1 MNHCYISSSNDPYFN
16 LSLEQCLY
24 SRIGQNERILYLWR
38 NAEVVVIGR
47 FQNPW
52 TECDVDKM
60 KKDCIKLMRRHS
72 GGGAVYQDLG
82 NLCFTLIT
90 GNDFDPNMQKEL
102 NNDFIVSAL
111 KNLSIDAV
119 ASGRNDILVGEKKIS
134 GAAFQVQRGC
144 LMHHGTLLIDADL
157 NGLQSYLNPSK
168 YKLES
173 KGIKSVRSRVGNL
186 VEFNEKVD
194 VELMIEVLKATYQEV
209 FGAFDAV
216 EVVGD
221 ELLNSS
227 VELRHECEMLSS
239 WDWLYGKTPEFTDSY
254 KKRFSWGEI
263 EILLKVSNGI
273 VADVTVYTDSLNV
286 AIVDI
291 IKGCLLGIQFV
302 DQKLNL
308 EIIKKASLVEGST
321 KGQLMDVAQLLLGK

>member
-1 MNHCYISSSNDPYFN
+1 
-16 LSLEQCLY
+16 
-24 SRIGQNERILYLWR
+24 
-38 NAEVVVIGR
+38 
-47 FQNPW
+47 
-52 TECDVDKM
+52 
-60 KKDCIKLMRRHS
+60 
-72 GGGAVYQDLG
+72 
-82 NLCFTLIT
+82 
-90 GNDFDPNMQKEL
+90 MQKEL

-144 LMHHGTLLIDADL
+144 LMHHGTLLIDTDL

-186 VEFNEKVD
+186 VEFNEKID
-194 VELMIEVLKATYQEV
+194 VELMIGALKATYQEV
-209 FGAFDAV
+209 FGVFDAV

-227 VELRHECEMLSS
+227 VELRNEYEILSS

-254 KKRFSWGEI
+254 KKRFFWGEI
-263 EILLKVSNGI
+263 EILLKVNNGI

-286 AIVDI
+286 NIVDI
-291 IKGCLLGIQFV
+291 IKGCLLGIQFQV
-302 DQKLNL
+302 ENLYL
-308 EIIKKASLVEGST
+308 EIINKASLVEGST
-321 KGQLMDVAQLLLGK
+321 KEQLMDVAQLLLGK

>member
-1 MNHCYISSSNDPYFN
+1 MNRCYISSCNDPYFN
-16 LSLEQCLY
+16 LSLEQYLY
-24 SRIGQNERILYLWR
+24 SRIRQNDRILYLWR

-52 TECDVDKM
+52 SECDVAKM
-60 KKDCIKLMRRHS
+60 KKDSIKLMRRYS

-90 GNDFDPNMQKEL
+90 GSDFDPNVQKES

-144 LMHHGTLLIDADL
+144 LMHHGTLLIDTDL
-157 NGLQSYLNPSK
+157 NGLQSYLNPSR

-173 KGIKSVRSRVGNL
+173 KGIRSVRSRVGNL

-194 VELMIEVLKATYQEV
+194 VELMIEVLKATYQEL
-209 FGAFDAV
+209 FGAFDVV

-227 VELRHECEMLSS
+227 VELRHECAMLSS

-286 AIVDI
+286 PIVDM
-291 IKGCLLGIQFV
+291 IKECLLGIQFV

-308 EIIKKASLVEGST
+308 EIIKKASLADGST
-321 KGQLMDVAQLLLGK
+321 KEQLMDVAQLLLGK

>member
-1 MNHCYISSSNDPYFN
+1 
-16 LSLEQCLY
+16 
-24 SRIGQNERILYLWR
+24 
-38 NAEVVVIGR
+38 VVIGR

-60 KKDCIKLMRRHS
+60 KKGCIKLMRRHS

-144 LMHHGTLLIDADL
+144 LMHHGTLLIDTDL

-186 VEFNEKVD
+186 VEFNEKID
-194 VELMIEVLKATYQEV
+194 VELMIGALKATYQEV
-209 FGAFDAV
+209 FGVFDAV

-227 VELRHECEMLSS
+227 VELRNEYEILSS

-254 KKRFSWGEI
+254 KKRFFWGEI
-263 EILLKVSNGI
+263 EILLKVNNGI

-286 AIVDI
+286 TIVDI
-291 IKGCLLGIQFV
+291 IKGCLLGIQFQV
-302 DQKLNL
+302 ENLYLEIINKASLKLNL
-308 EIIKKASLVEGST
+308 
-321 KGQLMDVAQLLLGK
+321 

>member
-1 MNHCYISSSNDPYFN
+1 M
-16 LSLEQCLY
+16 
-24 SRIGQNERILYLWR
+24 
-38 NAEVVVIGR
+38 VIGR

-52 TECDVDKM
+52 SECDVAKM
-60 KKDCIKLMRRHS
+60 KKDCIKLMRRYS
-72 GGGAVYQDLG
+72 GGGAVFQDLG

-134 GAAFQVQRGC
+134 GAAFQVQRGG
-144 LMHHGTLLIDADL
+144 LMHHGTLLIDTDL

-186 VEFNEKVD
+186 VEFNEKID
-194 VELMIEVLKATYQEV
+194 VELMIGALKATYQEV
-209 FGAFDAV
+209 FGVFDAV

-227 VELRHECEMLSS
+227 VELRNEYEILSS

-254 KKRFSWGEI
+254 KKRFFWGEI
-263 EILLKVSNGI
+263 EILLKVNNGI
-273 VADVTVYTDSLNV
+273 VGDVTVYTDSLNV
-286 AIVDI
+286 TIVDI
-291 IKGCLLGIQFV
+291 IKGCLLGIQFQV
-302 DQKLNL
+302 ENLYL
-308 EIIKKASLVEGST
+308 EIINKASLVEGST
-321 KGQLMDVAQLLLGK
+321 KEQLMDVAQLLLGE